1 MLRDDIWANWWFI
14 TVETD
19 IWDDRLFEIIIII
32 IIITIIIMIIIMII
46 IISLLQ

>member
-1 MLRDDIWANWWFI
+1 MLRDDIWADWWFK
-14 TVETD
+14 TAETD

-46 IISLLQ
+46 IISLL